1 MKRLIPK
8 ISDYLKIRKNIVIL
22 NYNDSFRKP
31 IFDKIKNIS
40 KLKGSEA
47 YHLYTLVHNL
57 VRKKRGNLAEV
68 GVCRGNSAHIIC
80 EAKGDNPLYLFDT
93 FEGLPEPTDE
103 DDGQFRKGESYSP
116 EEVVRRRLNNY
127 KNVYIKKGVFPDS
140 IKGEKLEKTKF
151 IFVNIDVDI
160 YKSVK
165 ETLQFFYPRM
175 KPGGIILSHDYVG
188 LIGGKKAFDE
198 FFENKPEQ
206 IIELTGSQCLVI
218 KA

>member
-8 ISDYLKIRKNIVIL
+8 ISNYLKTRKNIVIL
-22 NYNDSFRKP
+22 NYNDPFRKP

-68 GVCRGNSAHIIC
+68 GVCGGNSAHIIC

-103 DDGQFRKGESYSP
+103 DDGQFRRGESYSS
-116 EEVVRRRLNNY
+116 EEVVRKRLNNY
-127 KNVYIKKGVFPDS
+127 KNVFIKKGVFPDS
-140 IKGEKLEKTKF
+140 IKGEKLEGKKF
-151 IFVNIDVDI
+151 IFV
-160 YKSVK
+160 
-165 ETLQFFYPRM
+165 R
-175 KPGGIILSHDYVG
+175 
-188 LIGGKKAFDE
+188 
-198 FFENKPEQ
+198 
-206 IIELTGSQCLVI
+206 
-218 KA
+218 